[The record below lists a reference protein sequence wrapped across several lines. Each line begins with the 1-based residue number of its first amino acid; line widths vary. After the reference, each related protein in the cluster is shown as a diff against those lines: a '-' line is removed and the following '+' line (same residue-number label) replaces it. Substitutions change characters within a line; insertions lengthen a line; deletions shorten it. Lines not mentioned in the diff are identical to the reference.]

1 MSEPRPRFSVPE
13 KKRSPGGWGGSVRAG
28 WWWDGGYG
36 VEVRIFWKRDRR
48 RSPPGRWRV
57 EMWTGQEWFFVEE
70 DPNVDVALAA
80 LAVGRRMVGQW
91 RALEARQEVGA

>member
-1 MSEPRPRFSVPE
+1 
-13 KKRSPGGWGGSVRAG
+13 
-28 WWWDGGYG
+28 
-36 VEVRIFWKRDRR
+36 
-48 RSPPGRWRV
+48 
-57 EMWTGQEWFFVEE
+57 MWTGQEWFFVEE